1 MHLFR
6 HRIVPLSKILLA
18 LTFLNAIQLSNAQ
31 DYDWASDFPVG
42 SSIIDIS
49 AQDQNGMVQTFDGLV
64 GEKGLLFMLSRS
76 FDW

>member
-6 HRIVPLSKILLA
+6 HRIVRLSKILLA

-31 DYDWASDFPVG
+31 DYDWASDFSVG

-49 AQDQNGMVQTFDGLV
+49 AQDQHGMVQTFDGLV

>member
-6 HRIVPLSKILLA
+6 QRIVRLSKTLFA
-18 LTFLNAIQLSNAQ
+18 LVFLSTTQLSNAQ
-31 DYDWASDFPVG
+31 DYDWAPGFPVG
-42 SSIIDIS
+42 SPIIDIS

>member
-6 HRIVPLSKILLA
+6 QRIVLLGKSLLVLVLLS
-18 LTFLNAIQLSNAQ
+18 TFQFSNAQ
-31 DYDWASDFPVG
+31 DYVWAPNFPVG

-49 AQDQNGMVQTFDGLV
+49 AQDQNGTVQTFEDLI